1 MRHAVLVV
9 KQALFDR
16 FPSALLEFESGESL
30 RLAAMWWEQPL
41 ARGQETHDA
50 NWLVA
55 GIDVRLGGTRWRA
68 QGSPLSWALVGLRDA
83 MVRATESGSAD
94 FGVLE
99 GILGLRA
106 QQIGDDRCQVI
117 VELHGE
123 FLPEDRRWDEHGLLA
138 APKWALVST
147 HDQLEHFAQQLDR
160 LVEAFPRREPAV
172 AAED

>member
-16 FPSALLEFESGESL
+16 CPSALLEFESGESL

-68 QGSPLSWALVGLRDA
+68 QGSLLSWELV
-83 MVRATESGSAD
+83 D

>member
-1 MRHAVLVV
+1 
-9 KQALFDR
+9 
-16 FPSALLEFESGESL
+16 
-30 RLAAMWWEQPL
+30 
-41 ARGQETHDA
+41 
-50 NWLVA
+50 
-55 GIDVRLGGTRWRA
+55 
-68 QGSPLSWALVGLRDA
+68 